1 VPIVDQF
8 WFKFK
13 LNDKSLQTINNF
25 DYILCQLLLILALN
39 MVKIINKT
47 NMKDIFNVLYS
58 EIKTEIKIL
67 NFIAVLLFIYIYQKM
82 INNLL

>member
-1 VPIVDQF
+1 MPIVDQF
-8 WFKFK
+8 WLKFK

-25 DYILCQLLLILALN
+25 KYILCQLLLILALN
-39 MVKIINKT
+39 MVIIINKT

-67 NFIAVLLFIYIYQKM
+67 NFIAVLLFIYIYQQM